1 MKLRAIYP
9 AQNTRWVVWVLQSRD
24 ILPFCF
30 ERGIHVA
37 FAQLKIIAEM
47 MIVLDYLELEN
58 KTVDSDGQACV
69 NTFGLR
75 FYF

>member
-1 MKLRAIYP
+1 LKLRVIYP

-24 ILPFCF
+24 ILPLCF

-47 MIVLDYLELEN
+47 IIVLDYLQLEN
-58 KTVDSDGQACV
+58 KTVDFDSQACV
-69 NTFGLR
+69 NAFGLP